1 MSPRLNSG
9 YRSSE
14 LCRDIEG
21 QDVGKHEASQQLV
34 LLRRP
39 FFVAVAVGHFPFALS
54 PSGSVSQSF
63 FRMIFNRRARDRT
76 ELIVRFRW
84 RPISPELAP
93 ASANFRRLSSS
104 ACVHGREAWRAGSF
118 ISPSPSAQARP
129 GGTWLLSGHVF
140 RLGRSIR
147 ASRNSSGPLSKW
159 RFRLA
164 CSSAGAPESAR
175 RSICTAARSRAV
187 GESLRF

>member
-1 MSPRLNSG
+1 MCPRLNSG

-14 LCRDIEG
+14 LCREVEG
-21 QDVGKHEASQQLV
+21 RDVGKHEVSQQLV

-39 FFVAVAVGHFPFALS
+39 FFVAVAVGHFPFAFS

-84 RPISPELAP
+84 CPISPELAP

-118 ISPSPSAQARP
+118 ILLSPSARARP
-129 GGTWLLSGHVF
+129 GGGWLRNDLVLRPAVRSTRQLTAF
-140 RLGRSIR
+140 RTRSTVGLG
-147 ASRNSSGPLSKW
+147 
-159 RFRLA
+159 
-164 CSSAGAPESAR
+164 
-175 RSICTAARSRAV
+175 
-187 GESLRF
+187 